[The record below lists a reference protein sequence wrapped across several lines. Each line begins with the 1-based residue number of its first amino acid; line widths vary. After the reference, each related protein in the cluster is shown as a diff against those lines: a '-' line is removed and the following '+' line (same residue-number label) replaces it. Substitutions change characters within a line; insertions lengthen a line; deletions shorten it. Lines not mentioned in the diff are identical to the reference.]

1 MKIPFKHIDVQKQA
15 SKKYPEDVCK
25 RYAFKAGVLWAVE
38 QIFKDKT
45 RDDIFNEMEIPRISM
60 D

>member
-15 SKKYPEDVCK
+15 LKKYPEDVCK
-25 RYAFKAGVLWAVE
+25 RYAFQAGVLWALK
-38 QIFKDKT
+38 QIFKDKN

>member
-15 SKKYPEDVCK
+15 LKKYPEDVCK

-38 QIFKDKT
+38 QIFKDKN
-45 RDDIFNEMEIPRISM
+45 RDDIFNEMEIPRTSM

>member
-15 SKKYPEDVCK
+15 SKKYPEDVSK
-25 RYAFKAGVLWAVE
+25 RYAFQAGVLWALDE
-38 QIFKDKT
+38 IFKDKT
-45 RDDIFNEMEIPRISM
+45 RDDIFNEMEYPRISM

>member
-15 SKKYPEDVCK
+15 LKKYPEDIYK
-25 RYAFKAGVLWAVE
+25 RYAFQTGVFWAVE

>member
-1 MKIPFKHIDVQKQA
+1 MKIPFKHIDVQEQA
-15 SKKYPEDVCK
+15 LKTYPENVWM
-25 RYAFKAGVLWAVE
+25 RSAFRVGVLWAVE
-38 QIFKDKT
+38 QIFKDKI